1 MKTVGQKV
9 VSKCFISLCFT
20 NTVNYLF
27 YQLSTMETST
37 SAEVVVEDKP
47 GEEEARSAGSGTSRG
62 PAGSVP
68 GTRLG
73 PVPGSATVATKTAP
87 GDWPAMPARLPSQVT

>member
-1 MKTVGQKV
+1 
-9 VSKCFISLCFT
+9 
-20 NTVNYLF
+20 
-27 YQLSTMETST
+27 MEPST
-37 SAEVVVEDKP
+37 SAKAEEEEEE
-47 GEEEARSAGSGTSRG
+47 GEEEARSAGGGTSRG

-87 GDWPAMPARLPSQVT
+87 GDWPAMPARLPSQVI